1 MHTCIPQQVRRSELI
16 FAETPRV
23 LGRGT
28 FGLVVEARYRG
39 TLVAVKRALPAYDTE
54 QRNDIFDQDVLADGA
69 VSVPAMRHAEA
80 AADQVCICVCVCVCV
95 RV

>member
-1 MHTCIPQQVRRSELI
+1 MRRSELI

-39 TLVAVKRALPAYDTE
+39 TLVAVKRVMPSNDTE
-54 QRNDIFDQDVLADGA
+54 QRNDIFDRDVLADGA